1 MMQLDKL
8 VLYNAAGDTRTISF
22 RSGEL
27 NVITGDSRTGKS
39 SLIGIIR
46 FLLGSKSPNAPF
58 GQIRDTVAWYGLH
71 LHVSDTHLFIARKAP
86 PAGEDSNDA
95 MLLVGDVETPPL
107 DDLDER
113 TTRAALRQ
121 YLGGLVGI
129 EDNRTELGRG
139 QAGVP
144 PAAQL
149 NQALFYCFQGQGEIA
164 NPDILFH
171 RQNREWRPQAIRT
184 TLPYFLGAQGPED
197 VRRREELAAK
207 RREFRLLQTRVRA
220 AQSERHTWSGRAGAL
235 VVEARNAGMAD
246 KSVAP
251 ETLDRARVALR
262 QILDTPV
269 AELPGPADADE
280 FDRLRDLKLRL
291 TSEVRQINER
301 VRGLER
307 FAAASENQGL
317 ELAEQESRLA
327 SIGLIPA
334 DGEDA
339 ECALCGSPIVAGSD
353 AREAVVRALGRAE
366 RRLELAQ
373 RDTPRI
379 AEAREQLL
387 EQRRAIQEQIAD
399 ADRSLGALAA
409 SDELAAELQKQLNLQ
424 SFVRGRIAQYL
435 ETSEDAAEDD
445 LGRLERQLEE
455 LGRQVNELTEL
466 LDADAIRSRTASLM
480 RTVSRQM
487 TEWAQELELE
497 HSEDGVYIDPERL
510 TIVADTPHGAAYM
523 DAGGI
528 GSGLNWVGYHLTAYL
543 ALQRFFIDNAR
554 PVPSFLVLDQLSQAF
569 FPRDRTTGGDLEEL
583 SDTDRE
589 NTRRLYE
596 LIHQVVT
603 DANGALQVIAL
614 DHADFSDEWFA
625 SAVIER
631 WRDGRALI
639 PQDWYAEEADS
650 PAD

>member
-1 MMQLDKL
+1 MQLDKL
-8 VLYNAAGDTRTISF
+8 VLYNEAGEVRDISF

-71 LHVSDTHLFIARKAP
+71 LHVNDTRVFVARKAP
-86 PAGEDSNDA
+86 PPGEDSNDA
-95 MLLVGDVETPPL
+95 MLLVGDVETPSFDEL
-107 DDLDER
+107 EER

-121 YLGGLVGI
+121 YLGGLIGI

-197 VRRREELAAK
+197 LRRREELAAK

-220 AQSERHTWSGRAGAL
+220 AQSERHAGLDRAGAL
-235 VVEARNAGMAD
+235 VVEARNAGMANENL
-246 KSVAP
+246 AP
-251 ETLDRARVALR
+251 ETIDDARVELR
-262 QILDTPV
+262 RILDTPV
-269 AELPGPADADE
+269 AELPGPTDADE
-280 FDRLRDLKLRL
+280 FDRLRDVKLRL

-301 VRGLER
+301 IRGLER
-307 FAAASENQGL
+307 FAAASESHGL
-317 ELAEQESRLA
+317 ELAEQGSRLA

-334 DGEDA
+334 DSEDA
-339 ECALCGSPIVAGSD
+339 ECALCGSPIDPESD

-366 RRLELAQ
+366 HRLELAQ

-379 AEAREQLL
+379 AEAREELL

-399 ADRSLGALAA
+399 ADRSLGAIAA

-424 SFVRGRIAQYL
+424 SYVRGRIAQYL

-445 LGRLERQLEE
+445 LDRLERQLDQ
-455 LGRQVNELTEL
+455 LSQQVNELTEL

-487 TEWAQELELE
+487 TEWAQGLGLE
-497 HSEDGVYIDPERL
+497 HSSDGVYIDPERL

-523 DAGGI
+523 DTGGI
-528 GSGLNWVGYHLTAYL
+528 GSGLNWVGYHITAYL
-543 ALQRFFIDNAR
+543 ALQRFFIENAR
-554 PVPSFLVLDQLSQAF
+554 PVPSFIVLDQLSQAF

-596 LIHQVVT
+596 LIYEVV
-603 DANGALQVIAL
+603 AGVNGALQVIAL
-614 DHADFSDEWFA
+614 DHADFGDEWFA
-625 SAVIER
+625 SSVIER
-631 WRDGRALI
+631 WRGGRALI
-639 PQDWYAEEADS
+639 PQDWYEGETDHQAE
-650 PAD
+650 